1 MLCLRWE
8 IGIFGGWHLHRIRIS
23 LQHLMKGS
31 QKEGVHLMILLT
43 MTLFLFLGDQGT
55 ATIQILLNKGILN
68 LRNTLFQ
75 LPICV
80 HSRYNN
86 SVCK

>member
-1 MLCLRWE
+1 M
-8 IGIFGGWHLHRIRIS
+8 
-23 LQHLMKGS
+23 M
-31 QKEGVHLMILLT
+31 LLT

-80 HSRYNN
+80 HGCDND
-86 SVCK
+86 SVLVQVTTYGSHCFLSILLAGPDKVEGSWKRPAGWRRQK